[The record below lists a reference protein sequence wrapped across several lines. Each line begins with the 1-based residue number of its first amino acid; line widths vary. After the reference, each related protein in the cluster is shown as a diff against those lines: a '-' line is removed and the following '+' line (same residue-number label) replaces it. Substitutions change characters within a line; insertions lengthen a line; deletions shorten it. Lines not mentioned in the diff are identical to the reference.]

1 MERLQRLHQ
10 ATPECVVLFLAGSLP
25 LTAILHLRMLGLL
38 GMIARLGPENI
49 LHQHGRHVLLNLGT
63 SLGGKSWFAEIRS
76 VCQQYC
82 LPDPLLTLQSPPTHY
97 HWKSLTK
104 LKVLDYWQVKL
115 RGEAD
120 HLLSLEYFKPS
131 FMSLSVPHPIWT
143 SAGSPF
149 EVSKAVVSA
158 RMLSGRYRTDLL
170 TRHWSRSNPEG
181 LCQLPGCDGEVGTLQ
196 HILLYCPALA
206 ETRAKLFSHWNAFLV
221 PRPWL
226 FPVVA
231 HHTLGDERLH
241 LQFLLDASTL
251 PQVIASNK
259 ANPNILPG
267 CLYLART
274 WNFSIHMTREKI
286 RKFNN
291 LNNK

>member
-1 MERLQRLHQ
+1 MP
-10 ATPECVVLFLAGSLP
+10 AVLSSRSSSL
-25 LTAILHLRMLGLL
+25 
-38 GMIARLGPENI
+38 
-49 LHQHGRHVLLNLGT
+49 
-63 SLGGKSWFAEIRS
+63 
-76 VCQQYC
+76 
-82 LPDPLLTLQSPPTHY
+82 LQSPPTHY

-115 RGEAD
+115 RGEAE

-143 SAGSPF
+143 TAGSPF

-181 LCQLPGCDGEVGTLQ
+181 LCRLPGCDGEVGTLQ
-196 HILLYCPALA
+196 HILLHCPALA
-206 ETRAKLFSHWNAFLV
+206 ETRAKLISHWTAFLV

-226 FPVVA
+226 FPVVS
-231 HHTLGDERLH
+231 HHSLGGDQLH

-251 PQVIASNK
+251 PRVIA
-259 ANPNILPG
+259 ANILNPEILPS

-286 RKFNN
+286 RKLYN
-291 LNNK
+291 LNNS